1 MVEHRHDRRLQTDLS
16 VRIGGRGRKRQSV
29 RGNHRGKYISGGG
42 ALLSGMAREV
52 KPGDVVWVEYH
63 NRKVRFRVVWLSAP
77 AMGQEIRAAVER
89 LENKECPGLR

>member
-1 MVEHRHDRRLQTDLS
+1 VD
-16 VRIGGRGRKRQSV
+16 V
-29 RGNHRGKYISGGG
+29 SGSQF
-42 ALLSGMAREV
+42 AETIVASTSAAAVYSYREWTREV